1 MPRRDKHNYYL
12 DIADTVLQRG
22 TCLRR
27 NFGAIIV
34 KNDEIISTGYA
45 GAPRKR
51 HNCIDL
57 GYCLRQRLDVPRGQ
71 MYEICRSVHA
81 EVNAVISA
89 PRRDMIG
96 ATMYLVGREAKD
108 GSIIKNA
115 TSCAMCRRVVINAG
129 IDKVI
134 IRDEGDK
141 FRVVDVQLWVDN
153 DDSLMAALPK
163 AGY

>member
-27 NFGAIIV
+27 NWGAIIV

-51 HNCIDL
+51 QNCIDI
-57 GYCLRQRLDVPRGQ
+57 GYCLRQRLEIPRGQ
-71 MYEICRSVHA
+71 MYEMCRSVHA

-96 ATMYLVGREAKD
+96 AALYLVGREAED
-108 GSIIKNA
+108 GSVIKGA
-115 TSCAMCRRVVINAG
+115 TSCPMCKRVIINAG
-129 IDKVI
+129 IDTVI

-141 FRVVDVQLWVDN
+141 FRIIDVQLWVDN
-153 DDSLMAALPK
+153 DDSLMASLPQ